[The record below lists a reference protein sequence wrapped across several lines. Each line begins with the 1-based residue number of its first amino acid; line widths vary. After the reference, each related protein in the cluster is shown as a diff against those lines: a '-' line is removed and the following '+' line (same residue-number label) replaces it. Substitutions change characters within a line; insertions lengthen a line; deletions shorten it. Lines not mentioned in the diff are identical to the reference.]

1 MEFDHIGLVTSEK
14 KAGEDWV
21 ESTRVW
27 VTNPRDHPFRVE
39 WLRYEPDSPVTG
51 PVREKA
57 HVAYRVGDIA
67 EAARGL
73 KVLLEP
79 FEVGGFTRVGFYETP
94 DGVVV
99 ELMQYLASPD
109 SWFGKKQ
116 GGEKQGAAG

>member
-1 MEFDHIGLVTSEK
+1 MEFDHIGLVTAEK
-14 KAGEDWV
+14 KAGEDFV

-27 VTNPRDHPFRVE
+27 VTNPKEHPFRVE

-57 HVAYRVGDIA
+57 HVAYRVDDLAGA
-67 EAARGL
+67 SKGL

-79 FEVGGFTRVGFYETP
+79 FEVGGFTRVGFYETA

-99 ELMQYLASPD
+99 ELMQYLKSPEA
-109 SWFGKKQ
+109 WFGKK
-116 GGEKQGAAG
+116 

>member
-1 MEFDHIGLVTSEK
+1 MEFDHIGLVTNEK
-14 KAGEDWV
+14 KTGEDWV

-27 VTNPRDHPFRVE
+27 VTNPKEHPFRVE

-57 HVAYRVGDIA
+57 HVAYRVDDIA

-73 KVLLEP
+73 KVLLKP
-79 FEVGGFTRVGFYETP
+79 FEVGGFTRVGFYETG

-99 ELMQYLASPD
+99 ELMQYLGNPD
-109 SWFGKKQ
+109 QWFGKK
-116 GGEKQGAAG
+116 